1 MFVYYGQ
8 CIYGFF
14 VGYEILNSTAKCSIN
29 LDDHIN
35 DCGVIKRK
43 SQLEKPKFA
52 RKPLNDMAFANSWIL
67 SSFQLIQVLWYG
79 NFQNDSSKECHIG
92 HQTIYR
98 SSLLPTM
105 CIFINVPQF
114 INSMESPVYIHVL
127 CWNLLS
133 RFTW

>member
-52 RKPLNDMAFANSWIL
+52 RKPLNDMAFANSLNPVVISVN
-67 SSFQLIQVLWYG
+67 SSFVIRKLPKRFQQRKSHWAPNYLQVEFATY
-79 NFQNDSSKECHIG
+79 H
-92 HQTIYR
+92 
-98 SSLLPTM
+98 
-105 CIFINVPQF
+105 
-114 INSMESPVYIHVL
+114 VYINK
-127 CWNLLS
+127 CAIIY
-133 RFTW
+133 